1 MPKSTL
7 TTGFSVYLTSFD
19 SQKEMLERSAG
30 SGAYVFLSLHI
41 SEEFGPDYCAKAETV
56 CRFLRDRGYRAIADV
71 SRKTMQQFGETD
83 LAALA
88 RRLGVWGLRVDYG
101 LTDEEICAL
110 AAQLPVVLNASTATP
125 ESAAKIAAAGETVM
139 AMHNFYPRPETGL
152 DDAFFRA
159 STLPLRE
166 QGLKVLTFIPGDETL
181 RGPLKLGLPTL
192 ERHRDL
198 PPSACLADFAVNFE
212 VDGVFVGDI
221 SVSAREQERMRVFSE
236 ERLIQLPAE
245 LGAAYEFLYGQVFTC
260 RADSP
265 AWLVRFAESREYS
278 TIGEPVPPANCAPRV
293 RGTVTL
299 DNADYGRYSGEI
311 QLTRQDLPADG
322 RVNVI
327 GRIPEPYLLLA
338 DCIGNGSKF
347 MLTRD

>member
-1 MPKSTL
+1 MPNPIS
-7 TTGFSVYLTSFD
+7 GFSVYLTSFD
-19 SQKEMLERSAG
+19 SQKEMLERSSG

-41 SEEFGPDYCAKAETV
+41 SEEFGPDYCQKAETV
-56 CRFLRDRGYRAIADV
+56 CRFLRDRGYKAIADV

-88 RRLGVWGLRVDYG
+88 QRLGVWGLRVDYG
-101 LTDEEICAL
+101 LTDEEICTL
-110 AAQLPVVLNASTATP
+110 AAKLPVILNASTTTTEA
-125 ESAAKIAAAGETVM
+125 AAKIAAAGETVM

-159 STLPLRE
+159 STRPLRE
-166 QGLKVLTFIPGDETL
+166 QGLKVLTFIPGDEAL

-192 ERHRDL
+192 ERHRGL

-221 SVSAREQERMRVFSE
+221 SVSPQEQERMRVFSE
-236 ERLIQLPAE
+236 EGLIRLPAK
-245 LGAAYEFLYGQVFTC
+245 LDAAYEFLYDQMFTC

-278 TIGEPVPPANCAPRV
+278 TIGEPVPPTNCAARL
-293 RGTVTL
+293 RGSITL

-311 QLTRQDLPADG
+311 QLTRQDLPADS

-327 GRIPEPYLLLA
+327 GQIPSLYLLLA
-338 DCIGNGSKF
+338 DCIRNGSKF

>member
-1 MPKSTL
+1 MPKL
-7 TTGFSVYLTSFD
+7 VTGFSVYLTSFEQ
-19 SQKEMLERSAG
+19 QKVMLERSAG

-41 SEEFGPDYCAKAETV
+41 SEEFGPDYCEKAEAV
-56 CRFLRDRGYRAIADV
+56 CHYLRDKSYKTIADV
-71 SRKTMQQFGETD
+71 SRKTMNEFGESD

-88 RRLGVWGLRVDYG
+88 SRLGVWGLRVDYG
-101 LTDEEICAL
+101 LTDDEICAL
-110 AAQLPVVLNASTATP
+110 AARLPVVLNASTTTV
-125 ESAAKIAAAGETVM
+125 ESASRIAAAGETVM

-159 STLPLRE
+159 STQALRGA
-166 QGLKVLTFIPGDETL
+166 GLKVLTFIPGDETL

-192 ERHRDL
+192 ERHRTL

-221 SVSAREQERMRVFSE
+221 SVSEREQERMRVFSE
-236 ERLIQLPAE
+236 EGFIQLPAK
-245 LGAAYEFLYGQVFTC
+245 LDAAYESLYGQVFTC

-278 TIGEPVPPANCAPRV
+278 TIGAPVPPANCASRT
-293 RGTVTL
+293 RGSITL

-311 QLTRQDLPADG
+311 QLTRQDLPADA

-327 GRIPEPYLLLA
+327 GSIPPEYLLLA
-338 DCIGNGSKF
+338 DCVGNGTRF
-347 MLTRD
+347 MLTKD